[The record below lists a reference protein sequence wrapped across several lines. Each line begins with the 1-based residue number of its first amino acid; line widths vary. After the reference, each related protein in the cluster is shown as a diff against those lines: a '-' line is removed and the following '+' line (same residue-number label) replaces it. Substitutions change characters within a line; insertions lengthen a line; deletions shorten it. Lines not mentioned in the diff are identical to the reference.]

1 MSGWFLKATQ
11 MPFPHHPRAS
21 GERVPMRPV
30 APICLEFMAF
40 FAKQLRH
47 ACLDRNREHGA
58 QLEELLDLDNSNA
71 AALLAVEIR
80 CGRVPGAS
88 LDTLNRSGLRHWLL
102 PFAGSHGLCDVNSD
116 GTVLARSRP
125 DIAHLYQVNVLATPY
140 MTRMPAA
147 PTITCSQMPASSS
160 VRSA

>member
-1 MSGWFLKATQ
+1 
-11 MPFPHHPRAS
+11 
-21 GERVPMRPV
+21 
-30 APICLEFMAF
+30 MAF

-58 QLEELLDLDNSNA
+58 RLEELLDLDSNA

-80 CGRVPGAS
+80 YGRVLGAS
-88 LDTLNRSGLRHWLL
+88 LDTLNGSGLRHRLL